1 MAEAA
6 VVEAEVWKEKDGN
19 PKISQ
24 KDTYVVVSK
33 IFIFTPTWG
42 NDPIWQIFFRLVET
56 TN

>member
-6 VVEAEVWKEKDGN
+6 VVEAEVWKETDGH

-33 IFIFTPTWG
+33 IFIFTPKIG
-42 NDPIWQIFFRLVET
+42 EMIQFD
-56 TN
+56 